1 RLAPHRP
8 DRRQRMDTLLRM
20 EQIAAAEHRQ
30 PALRPVLFRERSEL
44 PELLERQSMTVAPRG
59 ADLEAQELEPVAQT
73 PFADHAL
80 LTGRI
85 AVRRQQVPKPPRS
98 GRREAQDDDLS
109 VGTQHAIDL
118 AQQRVRRTNA
128 LERMRQNDGIDAV
141 RRDRERGR
149 IADDVRTRV
158 GTPVDEDLA
167 LGSRVPQERLRPAPA
182 ADLQEVLA
190 EHALEH
196 SARQPLLVRKTTAA
210 ERRRE
215 PVAERLEP
223 AVIAVGHASILAAPP
238 GGRARAL
245 PSVRA
250 RVRPLSPNRDSQCPA
265 TERASGFWDM

>member
-1 RLAPHRP
+1 
-8 DRRQRMDTLLRM
+8 
-20 EQIAAAEHRQ
+20 
-30 PALRPVLFRERSEL
+30 
-44 PELLERQSMTVAPRG
+44 
-59 ADLEAQELEPVAQT
+59 
-73 PFADHAL
+73 
-80 LTGRI
+80 
-85 AVRRQQVPKPPRS
+85 
-98 GRREAQDDDLS
+98 
-109 VGTQHAIDL
+109 
-118 AQQRVRRTNA
+118 
-128 LERMRQNDGIDAV
+128 
-141 RRDRERGR
+141 
-149 IADDVRTRV
+149 
-158 GTPVDEDLA
+158 DEDLA

-250 RVRPLSPNRDSQCPA
+250 RVGPLSPNRDSQYPA
-265 TERASGFWDM
+265 TKRASRFWDMRRLPPQGRSVRFGAMHAKNTGGSTPEDQHPHRSICRGLSRAQSTEGGSAAAAATAARRGPAERASAT